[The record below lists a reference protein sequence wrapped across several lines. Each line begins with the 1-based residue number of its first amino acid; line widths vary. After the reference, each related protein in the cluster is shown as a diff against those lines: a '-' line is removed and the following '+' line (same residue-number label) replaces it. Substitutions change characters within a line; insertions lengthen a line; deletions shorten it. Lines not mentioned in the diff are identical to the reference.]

1 MLPATGNWP
10 DSNARPS
17 RNRGWSER
25 LLLARNKHP
34 NCRRKDPPAGGGLA
48 GRDPQTQLGP
58 L

>member
-34 NCRRKDPPAGGGLA
+34 NCRRKDPLAGGV
-48 GRDPQTQLGP
+48 
-58 L
+58 